1 MKDKGMEM
9 LKRWASY
16 VVEFYNDNN
25 EAAAKRWWLYLRGA
39 VEMYF
44 TLKGDYVYMTPES
57 YLIALLNEAC
67 EANGVP
73 YEVVCDFVTK
83 R

>member
-16 VVEFYNDNN
+16 VVEFYNENN
-25 EAAAKRWWLYLRGA
+25 KWSAKRWWLYLRGA

-44 TLKGDYVYMTPES
+44 TLKGDYEFMTPNS
-57 YLIALLNEAC
+57 YFMALLNEAC
-67 EANGVP
+67 EKNGVP
-73 YEVVCDFVTK
+73 YEAVRDFVA
-83 R
+83 

>member
-16 VVEFYNDNN
+16 VVEFYKDNN
-25 EAAAKRWWLYLRGA
+25 AGAAKRWWLYLRGA
-39 VEMYF
+39 VEMYYA
-44 TLKGDYVYMTPES
+44 LKGDNGFMTAEC
-57 YLIALLNEAC
+57 YLISVLDEAC

-73 YEVVCDFVTK
+73 YELVCDFVAS

>member
-16 VVEFYNDNN
+16 VVEFYKDNN
-25 EAAAKRWWLYLRGA
+25 ERAAKRWWLYFRGA
-39 VEMYF
+39 VEMWF
-44 TLKGDYVYMTPES
+44 TLKGDYEFMTPED
-57 YLIALLNEAC
+57 YLVTLLNEAC

-73 YEVVCDFVTK
+73 YEIVCDFVAS

>member
-16 VVEFYNDNN
+16 VVEFYKDNN
-25 EAAAKRWWLYLRGA
+25 EWAAKRWWLYLRGA

-73 YEVVCDFVTK
+73 YEAVCDFVTK

>member
-1 MKDKGMEM
+1 MNDKGMEM

-16 VVEFYNDNN
+16 VVEFYKDNN
-25 EAAAKRWWLYLRGA
+25 ESAAKRWWLYLRGA

-44 TLKGDYVYMTPES
+44 TLKGSEYMTPNS
-57 YLIALLNEAC
+57 YLMALLNEAC

-73 YEVVCDFVTK
+73 YEVVCDFVAS

>member
-1 MKDKGMEM
+1 MKDKGMAM

-25 EAAAKRWWLYLRGA
+25 KVSAKRWWLYLRGA

-44 TLKGDYVYMTPES
+44 ALKSDCEFMTPQS
-57 YLIALLNEAC
+57 YFIGLLNEAC

-73 YEVVCDFVTK
+73 YEIVRDFVAS

>member
-1 MKDKGMEM
+1 MKDEGMEM

-16 VVEFYNDNN
+16 VVEFYKGNN
-25 EAAAKRWWLYLRGA
+25 ERAAKRWWLYLRGA

-44 TLKGDYVYMTPES
+44 RLKGNECMTPES
-57 YLIALLNEAC
+57 CLMALLNEAC
-67 EANGVP
+67 EANGVS
-73 YEVVCDFVTK
+73 YEAICDFVAS

>member
-16 VVEFYNDNN
+16 VVEFYQDNN
-25 EAAAKRWWLYLRGA
+25 EVAAKRWWLYLRGA
-39 VEMYF
+39 SEMYF
-44 TLKGDYVYMTPES
+44 TLKSGYDFMTPQS
-57 YLIALLNEAC
+57 YLIAILNEAC
-67 EANGVP
+67 EANGVK
-73 YEVVCDFVTK
+73 YEAVIDFVA

>member
-16 VVEFYNDNN
+16 VVEFYKDSN
-25 EAAAKRWWLYLRGA
+25 EQAAKRWWLYLRGA
-39 VEMYF
+39 AEMYF
-44 TLKGDYVYMTPES
+44 TIKRNYELTPQT
-57 YLIALLNEAC
+57 YLISIMNEAC
-67 EANGVP
+67 EANGVA
-73 YEVVCDFVTK
+73 YENVRDFLA